1 MHAHGKGAKGIVA
14 GMGQGFLEVYPAVH
28 RPVAFPDVGIPDLQ
42 PAATFKVFIEV
53 RHLFIQGGIRN
64 QHLDGGARR
73 IKAIGSPVQERAVL
87 PLGQLSPPFLHA
99 GRVYRGSAH
108 HGDDAPGGRIQHYRG
123 TTAALQGI
131 ISRLLHPG
139 IHRQPDIVAPVRL
152 KELTGRAQ
160 VSQLPGLAGQLI
172 SQKVLK
178 A

>member
-1 MHAHGKGAKGIVA
+1 MTAVGVSTGQHGHPEGRHQKLPLADACLGRIAISQLAKLWQMAPAFLNLPGEGIGKAEPFKGVLQAAAMHAHGKGAKGIVA

-87 PLGQLSPPFLHA
+87 PLG
-99 GRVYRGSAH
+99 
-108 HGDDAPGGRIQHYRG
+108 
-123 TTAALQGI
+123 
-131 ISRLLHPG
+131 
-139 IHRQPDIVAPVRL
+139 
-152 KELTGRAQ
+152 
-160 VSQLPGLAGQLI
+160 
-172 SQKVLK
+172 
-178 A
+178 